1 MEIFNLENFLKSEPK
16 YRLEQIKRAVFV
28 DLIENWDEATAL
40 PKELRDKLNQECPLD
55 IEAKV
60 FESKDKKTIKA
71 LIFLE
76 DGERIEGV
84 LMRYEKDKSRNT
96 ACVSSQVGCV
106 LGCGFCA
113 TGKMGFKRNLSVDE
127 IVKQIL
133 FWARWLKN
141 NETLRQA
148 QGENKINNLVFMGM
162 GEPFLNYEN
171 VMSAIKILNDQ
182 KGFNLGAR
190 HFSIS
195 TAGIVDGIKKLAD
208 EPLQIN
214 LAISL
219 HAPDDELRS
228 KLMPI
233 NKKYPIKKIMEA
245 VDAYIKKTNR
255 KVMFEYI
262 MIDNINDSDKQAK
275 ELAKLMKRSFCRI
288 RQAQCKFVNLIP
300 CNRVGDFKPSPQAR
314 IEKFKKILKRAGV
327 QVNQR
332 YSFGQ
337 DIQAACGQLAGKA
350 ASNRII
356 DIE

>member
-16 YRLEQIKRAVFV
+16 YSLEQIKRAVFV

-40 PKELRDKLNQECPLD
+40 PKELSDKLNQECPLD

-195 TAGIVDGIKKLAD
+195 TAGIIGGINRLAD

-219 HAPDDELRS
+219 HAPNDKLRS

-233 NKKYPIKKIMEA
+233 NKKYPIKEILKE
-245 VDAYIKKTNR
+245 VDDYIEKTNR

-262 MIDNINDSDKQAK
+262 MINGVNDGEKQAK
-275 ELAKLMKRSFCRI
+275 ELAKLMKRPLYHI

-300 CNRVGDFKPSPQAR
+300 CNRVGGFEQSSQAR
-314 IEKFKKILKRAGV
+314 IEKFKKILKSAGV

-332 YSFGQ
+332 HSFGQ
-337 DIQAACGQLAGKA
+337 DIQAACGQLAG
-350 ASNRII
+350 SS
-356 DIE
+356 DI

>member
-1 MEIFNLENFLKSEPK
+1 
-16 YRLEQIKRAVFV
+16 
-28 DLIENWDEATAL
+28 
-40 PKELRDKLNQECPLD
+40 
-55 IEAKV
+55 
-60 FESKDKKTIKA
+60 
-71 LIFLE
+71 LE
-76 DGERIEGV
+76 DGERIESV
-84 LMRYEKDKSRNT
+84 LMKYEKDKNRNT
-96 ACVSSQVGCV
+96 ACVSSQVGCA

-113 TGKMGFKRNLSVDE
+113 TGKAGFKRNLSVDE

-195 TAGIVDGIKKLAD
+195 TAGIIGGINRLAD

-219 HAPDDELRS
+219 HAPNDKLRS

-233 NKKYPIKKIMEA
+233 NKKYPIKEILKA
-245 VDAYIKKTNR
+245 VDEYIAKTNR

-262 MIDNINDSDKQAK
+262 MIDGVNDGEKQARA
-275 ELAKLMKRSFCRI
+275 LAKLMKKHLYHI

-300 CNRVGDFKPSPQAR
+300 CNRVGDFKPSPQEK
-314 IEKFKKILKRAGV
+314 IEKFKKILKEAGV
-327 QVNQR
+327 QVSQR